1 MNVDTKSQIFP
12 EGENPDNVSLIPS
25 SYNKIESFDEII
37 SPNKEEQKMHYSSF
51 SNKESKKSSS
61 NKIAF
66 PASIYSMVS
75 FNWVKDIVK
84 TTKKKHKMKYKYLGD
99 VSEDYKSKEVLNEI
113 KPRWYGKYNVI
124 MHKNIKEN
132 KRSIS
137 PLVMTLITGNL
148 RKIIFSLSIFFIM
161 SILDY
166 LGVLIFEE
174 LLGRF
179 KENKNKPSRVL
190 FLQSVPLYKLVI
202 YMILYKFFSLILD
215 RQALFI
221 SELLAFRTKAQLNLL
236 IYDKLLKIP
245 LFNTGKFN
253 EGQIINLF
261 QIDSE
266 AFGEL
271 VDYTTYII
279 MVPFRII
286 YSVYLLFVFF

>member
-1 MNVDTKSQIFP
+1 
-12 EGENPDNVSLIPS
+12 
-25 SYNKIESFDEII
+25 
-37 SPNKEEQKMHYSSF
+37 
-51 SNKESKKSSS
+51 
-61 NKIAF
+61 
-66 PASIYSMVS
+66 
-75 FNWVKDIVK
+75 
-84 TTKKKHKMKYKYLGD
+84 MKYSYLGD

-113 KPRWYGKYNVI
+113 KPKWYGKYNAM
-124 MHKNIKEN
+124 MHSNIKVN
-132 KRSIS
+132 KRSIY
-137 PLVMTLITGNL
+137 PLVMTLIHGNL
-148 RKIIFSLSIFFIM
+148 KKIIFSLSIFFIM
-161 SILDY
+161 SVLDY

-179 KENKNKPSRVL
+179 KENQNKPSRVM
-190 FLQSVPLYKLVI
+190 FLQSIPLYKLVI
-202 YMILYKFFSLILD
+202 YMILYKFFALILD

-279 MVPFRII
+279 MVPFRIV